1 MKKTLLIVS
10 LMLFAITVNAQL
22 PKVAY
27 IYAEA
32 GPDAAQACEDIAT
45 DLFAT
50 GHFDIVDTYNASDN
64 IGNQPSLAQIMTY
77 DAVLIQG
84 NSSFADAVAL
94 GDDMAA
100 FAASGGG
107 VILATYT
114 LDDYGTLFNS
124 KLLGEWQNSGEWHI
138 VLNQPLEFLFT
149 VCGEGVGTIYDT
161 DHPVVAHANEL
172 EFSDYHAGAFPT
184 DPLVT
189 ADAVR
194 LLDSATGHPIA
205 YASTTLPNRLD
216 LGIFMRKPVGCSYDG
231 IFNVSNFLADAFYYV
246 IGEGLNVNNNSLANF
261 TFSPNPIHNK
271 LNLNS
276 AEKIDNVAI
285 YSVLGKR
292 VFEKNNMA
300 MTTAQLDLSN
310 MIAGIYLMKVTVNG
324 QVGTYKIIKN

>member
-1 MKKTLLIVS
+1 
-10 LMLFAITVNAQL
+10 MLFAFKVSAQL

-32 GPDAAQACEDIAT
+32 GPDAAQACEDLAT

-50 GHFDIVDTYNASDN
+50 GHFEIVDTYNASDN

-107 VILATYT
+107 VILASYT

-124 KLLGEWQNSGEWHI
+124 KLLGEWQNGGEWHI
-138 VLNQPLEFLFT
+138 VLNQPLDFLFT
-149 VCGEGVGTIYDT
+149 VCGDGIGTIYEA
-161 DHPVVAHANEL
+161 DHPVVAHASEL
-172 EFSDYHAGAFPT
+172 EFSDYHAGAFPLN
-184 DPLVT
+184 PLVT

-194 LLDSATGHPIA
+194 LLDSATGNPIA

-216 LGIFMRKPVGCSYDG
+216 LGIFMRKPAGCSWDG

-246 IGEGLNVNNNSLANF
+246 IGEGLSVNDNNIEDF
-261 TFSPNPIHNK
+261 TFSPNPVNDKID
-271 LNLNS
+271 LLS
-276 AEKIDNVAI
+276 VEKINNVEI
-285 YSVLGKR
+285 YSVLGNR
-292 VFEKNNMA
+292 VFEQSNMSTA
-300 MTTAQLDLSN
+300 SAQLDLSN
-310 MIAGIYLMKVTVNG
+310 LVAGIYLMKITVNG
-324 QVGTYKIIKN
+324 QIGTYKIIKN